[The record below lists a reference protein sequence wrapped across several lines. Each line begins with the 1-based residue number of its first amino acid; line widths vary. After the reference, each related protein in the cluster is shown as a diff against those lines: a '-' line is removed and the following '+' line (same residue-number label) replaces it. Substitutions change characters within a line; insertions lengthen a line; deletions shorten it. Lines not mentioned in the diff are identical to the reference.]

1 MQCFDYFAGSGSFKV
16 DKKDNYTPVYPTIC
30 LKLSDNLSFLLD
42 YLSKIIRYFVFFS
55 DTLSEIIRLFVLY
68 MFRVRLFLLLLRPMT
83 NSASIF
89 SKANLYSNYEY

>member
-42 YLSKIIRYFVFFS
+42 YLSKIIRYFVFFPILCLKS
-55 DTLSEIIRLFVLY
+55 YDFLY
-68 MFRVRLFLLLLRPMT
+68 YICFACVYFYYFCAP
-83 NSASIF
+83 
-89 SKANLYSNYEY
+89 